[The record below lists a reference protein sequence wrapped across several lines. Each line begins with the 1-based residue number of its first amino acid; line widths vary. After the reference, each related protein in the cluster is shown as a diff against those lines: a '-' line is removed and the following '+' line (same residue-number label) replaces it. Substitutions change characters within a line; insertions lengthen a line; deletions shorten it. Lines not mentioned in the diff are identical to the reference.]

1 MRDHQVVV
9 ACASSS
15 SKTEKA
21 EIKRCNI
28 IAATFYKHYND
39 ILFSTWKRNSAIA
52 ATFYKHYNDIVNIY
66 NNRSSNAAV
75 ESFNA
80 QIKLFRANSK
90 GISVTAF
97 AYATKNGQ

>member
-15 SKTEKA
+15 SKAEKA

-39 ILFSTWKRNSAIA
+39 I
-52 ATFYKHYNDIVNIY
+52 VNFY

>member
-1 MRDHQVVV
+1 MIRRPPRSTLFPYTTLFRSYAVDSSHNFLIRDHQVVV

-39 ILFSTWKRNSAIA
+39 ILFSTWKRDRKSTRLNSSHA
-52 ATFYKHYNDIVNIY
+52 NISY
-66 NNRSSNAAV
+66 AV
-75 ESFNA
+75 FCL
-80 QIKLFRANSK
+80 KK
-90 GISVTAF
+90 
-97 AYATKNGQ
+97 KKKK